1 LLAAPAYVEF
11 AKRAF
16 SREAT
21 YREEVFTHIGS
32 VALRVY
38 LFFALWSSLYA
49 GSGAGGVK
57 EGFTLQDMITY
68 ATLGLVLG
76 QLYGVNG
83 AYVIREKIREGN
95 IAIDLMRP
103 ISVPLYVFADT
114 VGQTAFAL
122 LQMVPAILL
131 AIGLLALNH
140 AHMSLPD
147 SPLDAVAF
155 VVSVVLGF
163 IVNFFLDLMMATITF
178 WTMEIFGFQLMVQ
191 FITTLL
197 SGQIVPLQFFPESV
211 RQIALNSP
219 FAAIAS
225 APLSIYVGRYHGAEL
240 WAVLGLQALWAVIF
254 AAAALLLWRVGERR
268 VVVQGG

>member
-1 LLAAPAYVEF
+1 MAAGAYVEF

-38 LFFALWSSLYA
+38 LFYALWSSLYA
-49 GSGAGGVK
+49 GNGPK
-57 EGFTLQDMITY
+57 EGFTLADMITY
-68 ATLGLVLG
+68 ATLGLLLG

-122 LQMVPAILL
+122 LQMGPALIL

-140 AHMSLPD
+140 AHIGLPS
-147 SPLDAVAF
+147 SPLDALAF
-155 VVSVVLGF
+155 VVSVGLGF
-163 IVNFFLDLMMATITF
+163 VVNFFLDLMMATITF

-240 WAVLGLQALWAVIF
+240 WAVLGLQALWAAIF
-254 AAAALLLWRVGERR
+254 AAAALLLWQVGERR